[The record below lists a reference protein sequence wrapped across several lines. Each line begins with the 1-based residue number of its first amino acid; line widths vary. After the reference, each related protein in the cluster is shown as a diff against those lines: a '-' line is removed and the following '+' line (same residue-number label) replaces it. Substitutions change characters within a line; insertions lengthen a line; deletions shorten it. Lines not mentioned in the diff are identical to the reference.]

1 MHFGICPY
9 SVVPIRTSSSHKSE
23 QASQLLFGELV
34 ELLETKGRQWTKVRC
49 LQDNLVG
56 WLESHQ
62 VTAITPSEKLA
73 FQNNFAFN
81 LELVQAAMGD
91 NYFVPIT
98 LGARLPN
105 FDGIHFKLGEMRF
118 TFSGQAID
126 QADLKTSAPFLIKIA
141 KRYLNAPFQ
150 WGGRSP
156 FGIDAAGLVQVLF
169 SMVGQQLPRDPE
181 AQIDFGSMVDFI
193 DQAREGDLAFFENKN
208 GRIAHVGIIMKEQY
222 IIHAYG
228 AVRIDR
234 LDHYGIYNE
243 ETKRYTHKLRV
254 CKRLLPLEKDEWN
267 QPVPQKA
274 VIDNQVE
281 MFKH

>member
-9 SVVPIRTSSSHKSE
+9 SVVPIRSSSTHKSE
-23 QASQLLFGELV
+23 QVSQLLFGELV
-34 ELLETKGRQWTKVRC
+34 ELIETKGRQWSKIRC

-62 VTAITPSEKLA
+62 IIAITPSEKLA
-73 FQNNFAFN
+73 YQKNFAFN
-81 LELVQAAMGD
+81 LELVQAAMAD
-91 NYFVPIT
+91 DYFVPIS

-105 FDGIHFKLGEMRF
+105 FDGLHFKLGAIRF
-118 TFSGQAID
+118 TFSGQAINHS
-126 QADLKTSAPFLIKIA
+126 DLKNSASFLVKIA

-156 FGIDAAGLVQVLF
+156 FGIDASGLVQVLF
-169 SMVGQQLPRDPE
+169 SMVGQQLPRDAE
-181 AQIDFGSMVDFI
+181 AQIDYGEMVDFVG
-193 DQAREGDLAFFENKN
+193 QAREGDLAFFENKN
-208 GRIAHVGIIMKEQY
+208 GRIAHVGIILKEQY
-222 IIHAYG
+222 IIHAFG

-243 ETKRYTHKLRV
+243 ETKKYTHKLRV
-254 CKRLLPLEKDEWN
+254 CKRLLPLEKDQWD
-267 QPVPQKA
+267 QPVAQKA

-281 MFKH
+281 MFKN

>member
-9 SVVPIRTSSSHKSE
+9 SVVPIRTSSTHKSE
-23 QASQLLFGELV
+23 QVSQLLFGELT
-34 ELLETKGRQWTKVRC
+34 ELLEVKGRQWTKIRC

-56 WLESHQ
+56 WVESYQ
-62 VTAITPSEKLA
+62 ITPITPSEKIA

-98 LGARLPN
+98 LGARLPDY
-105 FDGIHFKLGEMRF
+105 DGIHFKLGEMRF
-118 TFSGQAID
+118 TFSGQAIN
-126 QADLKTSAPFLIKIA
+126 QADLKKSAPFLIKIA

-156 FGIDAAGLVQVLF
+156 FGIDASGLVQVLF

-181 AQIDFGSMVDFI
+181 AQIEFGNMVDFV

-208 GRIAHVGIIMKEQY
+208 GRIAHVGIIMKDQY

-228 AVRIDR
+228 SVRIDR

-243 ETKRYTHKLRV
+243 ETRRYTHKLRV
-254 CKRLLPLEKDEWN
+254 CKRLLPLEKDEWD
-267 QPVPQKA
+267 QPIPQKA
-274 VIDNQVE
+274 VVDNQVE
-281 MFKH
+281 MFKS

>member
-1 MHFGICPY
+1 MHFAICPY
-9 SVVPIRTSSSHKSE
+9 SVVPIRTSSTHKSE
-23 QASQLLFGELV
+23 QVSQLLFGELI
-34 ELLETKGRQWTKVRC
+34 ELLEVKGRQWTKIRC

-56 WLESHQ
+56 WVESHQ
-62 VTAITPSEKLA
+62 ITPITPSEKLA

-105 FDGIHFKLGEMRF
+105 YDGIHFKLGEMRF
-118 TFSGQAID
+118 TFSGQAIN
-126 QADLKTSAPFLIKIA
+126 QEDLKKSAPFLIKIA

-156 FGIDAAGLVQVLF
+156 FGIDASGMVQVLF
-169 SMVGQQLPRDPE
+169 SMVGQQLPRDAE
-181 AQIDFGSMVDFI
+181 AQIEFGEMVDFV

-228 AVRIDR
+228 SVRIDR

-243 ETKRYTHKLRV
+243 ETKRYTHKLRI
-254 CKRLLPLEKDEWN
+254 CKRLLPLEKDEWD
-267 QPVPQKA
+267 QPIPQKA
-274 VIDNQVE
+274 VVDNQVE
-281 MFKH
+281 MFKS